1 MATRTPSP
9 RRETAS
15 LCRTRRSIVDGRAP
29 SSTDPRRTSPD
40 DLRAVFVLYELE
52 QETVPEIATTLALP
66 VGTVSSRLRRA
77 RELFQAAVRRRA
89 ARNGGVR

>member
-1 MATRTPSP
+1 LQIDFLTVDLQDGMARTGQC
-9 RRETAS
+9 RMADGLRKGRS
-15 LCRTRRSIVDGRAP
+15 LVGECVGRTVVVCD
-29 SSTDPRRTSPD
+29 
-40 DLRAVFVLYELE
+40 V
-52 QETVPEIATTLALP
+52 EIATTLALP